1 MKYETVEEQLENYR
15 ARKRAE
21 ENAELMRR
29 ILVPRTTEE
38 MIRLFRSSP
47 EFWVRTDE
55 YSAS

>member
-47 EFWVRTDE
+47 EFWVRADE